1 MFISFYLTYD
11 IYHNRDIG
19 RYRKRLIR
27 LEIPL
32 IVWNLIYAL
41 IVILEGNSIS
51 VSDLFGGLIWGHG
64 AGLDTPLWFLSS
76 QILITLF
83 VFSLFLA
90 VDGKKRVPVSFIII
104 ILVFVME

>member
-11 IYHNRDIG
+11 IYHNGDIG

-27 LEIPL
+27 LEIPW

-51 VSDLFGGLIWGHG
+51 ASDLFGGLIGGHG
-64 AGLDTPLWFLSS
+64 SGLDTPLWFC
-76 QILITLF
+76 
-83 VFSLFLA
+83 
-90 VDGKKRVPVSFIII
+90 PVRY
-104 ILVFVME
+104 